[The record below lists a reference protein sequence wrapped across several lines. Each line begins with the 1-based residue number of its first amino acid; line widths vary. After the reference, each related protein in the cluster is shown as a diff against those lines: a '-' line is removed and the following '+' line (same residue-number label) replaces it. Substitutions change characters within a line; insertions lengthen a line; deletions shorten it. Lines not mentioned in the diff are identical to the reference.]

1 VTTASCASVPV
12 VSATD
17 EVDRPLALIT
27 GVGRT
32 QSIGAGI
39 ARRLASTHDLV
50 LVYSSAY
57 DDRVHGETGQVDEL
71 RAELESVDCSVTL
84 VEADLAV
91 PDSIAEVTAALPRPA
106 SVLVLSHTESVDSS
120 IMDTTIESFDR
131 HYAVNVRANWLLI
144 RAFAQQSPGW
154 GRIIALTSDHVVHN
168 LPYGVTK
175 GALDRLVLA
184 CTRELA
190 EFNITANVLNPGP
203 VDTGWMT
210 DEIRAAGLSQQPS
223 HRFGTPD
230 DIGAVVAFLVGDE
243 GSWINGQLI
252 KADGGFS
259 A

>member
-1 VTTASCASVPV
+1 MSDSHGATRPV
-12 VSATD
+12 
-17 EVDRPLALIT
+17 ALIT
-27 GVGRT
+27 GAGRS

-39 ARRLASTHDLV
+39 ARRLAPTHDLV
-50 LVYSSAY
+50 LVYSRSY
-57 DDRVHGETGQVDEL
+57 DDRVHHEADQTEQLQGELKTLG
-71 RAELESVDCSVTL
+71 SSINL
-84 VEADLAV
+84 VETDLAET
-91 PDSIAEVTAALPRPA
+91 DSIASVMSALPRPA
-106 SVLVLSHTESVDSS
+106 GVLVLSHTESVDSS
-120 IMDTTIESFDR
+120 IMDTTRESFDR
-131 HYAVNVRANWLLI
+131 HYAVNIRANWLLI
-144 RAFAQQSPGW
+144 REFARQAPGW

-175 GALDRLVLA
+175 GALDRLVLS

-190 EFNITANVLNPGP
+190 DFNITANVLNPGP

-210 DEIRAAGLSQQPS
+210 DEIRASGIAQQPN

-230 DIGAVVAFLVGDE
+230 DIGAVIAFLVSNE

>member
-1 VTTASCASVPV
+1 M
-12 VSATD
+12 SA
-17 EVDRPLALIT
+17 VQGPGRPLALIT
-27 GVGRT
+27 GVGRAR
-32 QSIGAGI
+32 SIGTGI
-39 ARRLASTHDLV
+39 ARRLAPTHDLV
-50 LVYSSAY
+50 LVHSSAY
-57 DDRVHGETGQVDEL
+57 DNRVHGESGQTDAI
-71 RAELESVDCSVTL
+71 RAELESAGSAVTL
-84 VEADLAV
+84 VEADLAE
-91 PDSIAEVTAALPRPA
+91 PDSIDDVLAALRRPA

-144 RAFAQQSPGW
+144 KGFAQQAPGW
-154 GRIIALTSDHVVHN
+154 GRIIALTSDHYVHN

-190 EFNITANVLNPGP
+190 DRNITANVLNPGP

-210 DEIRAAGLSQQPS
+210 DEVRAAGLAQQPS

>member
-1 VTTASCASVPV
+1 M
-12 VSATD
+12 
-17 EVDRPLALIT
+17 IT

-32 QSIGAGI
+32 RSIGAGI
-39 ARRLASTHDLV
+39 ARRLAPTHDLV

-57 DDRVHGETGQVDEL
+57 DNRVHGEAGQVEEL
-71 RAELESVDCSVTL
+71 RAQLQESGCSVTL
-84 VEADLAV
+84 VEVDLAV
-91 PDSIAEVTAALPRPA
+91 PESIQAVAAALPRPA

-120 IMDTTIESFDR
+120 IMDTTVESFDR

-144 RAFAQQSPGW
+144 RAFARQAPGW
-154 GRIIALTSDHVVHN
+154 GRIIALTSDHYVHN

-184 CTRELA
+184 APRELA
-190 EFNITANVLNPGP
+190 ELNITANVINPGP

-210 DEIRAAGLSQQPS
+210 DEIRAAGIAQQPS
-223 HRFGTPD
+223 GRLGTPD
-230 DIGAVVAFLVGDE
+230 DIGAAIAFLVSDE

-252 KADGGFS
+252 KVDGGFS

>member
-1 VTTASCASVPV
+1 MSTSDGT
-12 VSATD
+12 
-17 EVDRPLALIT
+17 DRPLALIT
-27 GVGRT
+27 GVGRP
-32 QSIGAGI
+32 QSIGTGI
-39 ARRLASTHDLV
+39 GRRLAPTHDLV

-57 DDRVHGETGQVDEL
+57 DARVHGESAQVDEI
-71 RAELESVDCSVTL
+71 RADLESLGSAVNLIDV
-84 VEADLAV
+84 DLAV
-91 PDSIAEVTAALPRPA
+91 PDSIAQIAAALPRPA
-106 SVLVLSHTESVDSS
+106 SVLVLSHAESVNSS
-120 IMDTTIESFDR
+120 IMDTTVESFDR

-144 RAFAQQSPGW
+144 RAFAQQAPAR

-190 EFNITANVLNPGP
+190 ELNITANVVNPGP

-210 DEIRAAGLSQQPS
+210 DEVRAAGVAQQPS

-230 DIGAVVAFLVGDE
+230 DIGAVVAFLVSDE

>member
-1 VTTASCASVPV
+1 MSGDMSLPVASDSASRPV
-12 VSATD
+12 
-17 EVDRPLALIT
+17 ALIT
-27 GVGRT
+27 GVGRSE
-32 QSIGAGI
+32 SIGAGI
-39 ARRLASTHDLV
+39 ARRLATSHDLV

-57 DDRVHGETGQVDEL
+57 DNRVHGKTGAIDEL
-71 RAELESVDCSVTL
+71 RDELESRGGSITL
-84 VEADLAV
+84 VEADLAE
-91 PDSIAEVTAALPRPA
+91 PDSIGTIFAALPRPA
-106 SVLVLSHTESVDSS
+106 AVMILSHTESVDSS

-144 RAFAQQSPGW
+144 REFARQAPGW

-184 CTRELA
+184 CPRELA
-190 EFNITANVLNPGP
+190 DLNITANVLNPGP

-210 DEIRAAGLSQQPS
+210 DEVRAAGLAQQPS

-230 DIGAVVAFLVGDE
+230 DIGAVIAFLISDE

>member
-1 VTTASCASVPV
+1 MSTSDGT
-12 VSATD
+12 
-17 EVDRPLALIT
+17 ERPLALIT
-27 GVGRT
+27 GVGRP
-32 QSIGAGI
+32 QSIGTGI
-39 ARRLASTHDLV
+39 ARRLALTHDLV

-57 DDRVHGETGQVDEL
+57 DKRVHGESGQVNEI
-71 RAELESVDCSVTL
+71 RADLESRGCAVT
-84 VEADLAV
+84 VIEVDLAV
-91 PDSIAEVTAALPRPA
+91 PDSVAEIVAVLPRPA
-106 SVLVLSHTESVDSS
+106 SVLVLSHTESVNSS

-190 EFNITANVLNPGP
+190 ELNITANVLNPGP

-210 DEIRAAGLSQQPS
+210 DEIRAAGVAQQPS

-230 DIGAVVAFLVGDE
+230 DIGAVVAFLVSDE

>member
-1 VTTASCASVPV
+1 MSTSDGA
-12 VSATD
+12 
-17 EVDRPLALIT
+17 ERPLALIT

-32 QSIGAGI
+32 QSIGMGI
-39 ARRLASTHDLV
+39 ARRLASSHDLV

-57 DDRVHGETGQVDEL
+57 DDRVHGESAQVDEI
-71 RAELESVDCSVTL
+71 RADLESLGCAVTSID
-84 VEADLAV
+84 VDLAV
-91 PDSIAEVTAALPRPA
+91 PGSITQIAAALPRQA
-106 SVLVLSHTESVDSS
+106 SVLVLSHTESVNSS

-144 RAFAQQSPGW
+144 RAFAQQTPGW

-190 EFNITANVLNPGP
+190 ELNITANVLNPGP

-210 DEIRAAGLSQQPS
+210 EDIRAAGVAQQPS

-230 DIGAVVAFLVGDE
+230 GIGAVVAFLVSDE

>member
-1 VTTASCASVPV
+1 MSASDDVN
-12 VSATD
+12 
-17 EVDRPLALIT
+17 RPLALIT

-32 QSIGAGI
+32 RTIGAGI
-39 ARRLASTHDLV
+39 ARRLASTHDLA

-57 DDRVHGETGQVDEL
+57 DNRVYGESGRLDEF
-71 RAELESVDCSVTL
+71 RAELESGGSSVTL
-84 VEADLAV
+84 VEVDLAV
-91 PDSIAEVTAALPRPA
+91 PDSVAEVFAALPRAA

-144 RAFAQQSPGW
+144 RAFARQSPGW
-154 GRIIALTSDHVVHN
+154 GRVIALTSDHVVHN

-190 EFNITANVLNPGP
+190 DLNITANVLNPGP

-210 DEIRAAGLSQQPS
+210 DEIRAAGLAQQPS

-230 DIGAVVAFLVGDE
+230 DIGAVVAFLVSDE

>member
-1 VTTASCASVPV
+1 MSTSDDTGTA
-12 VSATD
+12 
-17 EVDRPLALIT
+17 RPLALIT

-32 QSIGAGI
+32 QSIGMGI
-39 ARRLASTHDLV
+39 ARRLASSHDLV
-50 LVYSSAY
+50 LVYSGAY
-57 DDRVHGETGQVDEL
+57 DDRVHGESSQVDAI
-71 RAELESVDCSVTL
+71 RSDLESDGCSVTL
-84 VEADLAV
+84 VEVDLAV
-91 PDSIAEVTAALPRPA
+91 PESITTIVSGLPRPA

-120 IMDTTIESFDR
+120 IMDTTVESFDR

-144 RAFAQQSPGW
+144 RAFAAQSPGW

-190 EFNITANVLNPGP
+190 ELNITANVLNPGP

-210 DEIRAAGLSQQPS
+210 DEIRAAGIAQQPS

-230 DIGAVVAFLVGDE
+230 DIGAVVGFLVSDE

-252 KADGGFS
+252 KVDGGFS

>member
-1 VTTASCASVPV
+1 MSVTPQPARPV
-12 VSATD
+12 AV
-17 EVDRPLALIT
+17 IT

-32 QSIGAGI
+32 ESIGAGI
-39 ARRLASTHDLV
+39 ARRLASRHDLV

-57 DDRVHGETGQVDEL
+57 DNRVHGRAGAIDEL
-71 RAELESVDCSVTL
+71 GSELESLGASITL
-84 VEADLAV
+84 IEADLAE
-91 PDSIAEVTAALPRPA
+91 PTAIGTVFAAAPRPA
-106 SVLVLSHTESVDSS
+106 GVLILSHTESVDSS

-144 RAFAQQSPGW
+144 REFARQSPGW

-168 LPYGVTK
+168 LPYGATK

-184 CTRELA
+184 VPRELA
-190 EFNITANVLNPGP
+190 DLNITANVLNPGP

-210 DEIRAAGLSQQPS
+210 EEVRAAGLAQQPS
-223 HRFGTPD
+223 HRFGTPA
-230 DIGAVVAFLVGDE
+230 DIGAVVAFLVSDE
-243 GSWINGQLI
+243 GAWINGQLI

>member
-1 VTTASCASVPV
+1 MSTSDGTN
-12 VSATD
+12 
-17 EVDRPLALIT
+17 RPLALIT
-27 GVGRT
+27 GAGRT
-32 QSIGAGI
+32 QSIGTGI
-39 ARRLASTHDLV
+39 ARHLALTHDLA

-57 DDRVHGETGQVDEL
+57 DKRVHGESGHVDEIQ
-71 RAELESVDCSVTL
+71 ANLESLGCAVTL
-84 VEADLAV
+84 IEIDLAV
-91 PDSIAEVTAALPRPA
+91 PDSIAEIFAVLPRPA
-106 SVLVLSHTESVDSS
+106 SVLVLSHTESVNSS

-190 EFNITANVLNPGP
+190 ELNITANVLNPGP

-210 DEIRAAGLSQQPS
+210 DEIRAAGVAQQPS
-223 HRFGTPD
+223 HRLGTPD
-230 DIGAVVAFLVGDE
+230 DIGAVVAFLVSDE

-252 KADGGFS
+252 NADGGFS